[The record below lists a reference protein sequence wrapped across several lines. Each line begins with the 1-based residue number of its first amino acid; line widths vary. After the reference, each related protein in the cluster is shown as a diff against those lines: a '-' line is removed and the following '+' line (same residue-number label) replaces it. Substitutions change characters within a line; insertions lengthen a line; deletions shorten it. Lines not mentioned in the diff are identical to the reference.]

1 MFKKSLTVVVLLAL
15 VLSLIVI
22 SGPNGV
28 RPAKAQAKTYKIAL
42 SVPGLSFPFFVIMA
56 KQMQDEAKKLGNVTV
71 DVLDGQNDTA
81 KQTAD
86 LESVIA
92 SKYDGL
98 VISPLTVDSM
108 EPAVKE
114 VSDAKIPVITVDRD
128 VNNSATLTLA
138 HVGADN
144 VQGGREQ
151 GWEIMKLFPKG
162 ATLFNL
168 TGTPG
173 ASPAIDR
180 AKGLHEVLDPHPEYK
195 IVAEQ
200 TGQFQRDAGN
210 KVAEAMLSA
219 QPNPPDVINAA
230 NDDMALGV
238 IEALRGKGLNGKVAV
253 IGFDAITES
262 LQAIMKGDQT
272 ADVDQYPGAQSSTAL
287 DMLIAYLSKGTKP
300 AQHDTYLPPVLID
313 KNNLPCAA
321 FYGDLLAAIAT
332 QTPGATPQ
340 AVATVDPA
348 LCKPLTGP
356 VGAATA
362 AATASK

>member
-1 MFKKSLTVVVLLAL
+1 MFKKSLTLL
-15 VLSLIVI
+15 VLVVMVFSLFAT
-22 SGPNGV
+22 SAPA
-28 RPAKAQAKTYKIAL
+28 AKAQKTYKVAL

-71 DVLDGQNDTA
+71 DVLDGQNDVS

-92 SKYDGL
+92 QKYDGL
-98 VISPLTVDSM
+98 VVSPLTVDSM

-128 VNNSATLTLA
+128 INNSATLALA

-144 VQGGREQ
+144 VMGGREQ
-151 GWEIMKLFPKG
+151 GWYIMKLFPKG

-180 AKGLHEVLDPHPEYK
+180 AKGLHEVLDPHSEYK
-195 IVAEQ
+195 FLAEQ
-200 TGQFQRDAGN
+200 TGQFQRDAGA
-210 KVAEAMLSA
+210 KVAEALLSA
-219 QPNPPDVINAA
+219 QTTPPDVINAA

-238 IEALRGKGLNGKVAV
+238 IEVLKGKNLNGKVAV

-262 LQAIMKGDQT
+262 LQAIMNGDQT
-272 ADVDQYPGAQSSTAL
+272 ADIDQFPGAQSSTAL
-287 DMLIAYLSKGTKP
+287 DMLIAYLDKGTKP
-300 AQHDTYLPPVLID
+300 AQHDTFLPPVLID

-321 FYGDLLAAIAT
+321 FYGDLMAAMAT
-332 QTPGATPQ
+332 QEPGATQEPM
-340 AVATVDPA
+340 ATVDPE
-348 LCKPLTGP
+348 LCKPLTAP
-356 VGAATA
+356 Q
-362 AATASK
+362 